1 MGAKGA
7 NLTLLHHKWKRYVY
21 GINSCRT
28 SDGQVHVETMMTNS
42 GQLAQT
48 GVSWPISLVVGLLT
62 AGVGAVTPAP

>member
-1 MGAKGA
+1 
-7 NLTLLHHKWKRYVY
+7 
-21 GINSCRT
+21 
-28 SDGQVHVETMMTNS
+28 MMTNS